1 MVNDPYINS
10 TKLFLPVK
18 LYFRVLPSN
27 EQAPTRLT
35 MFEWRPTFLRISNS
49 WIRPMRCFSS
59 VLSVKKNFKKSKK
72 KQNFSASKIHEE
84 FAFFPQYR
92 LFNMVNQQKSFIA
105 TNRLHCVRKIGL
117 LGACDQNT
125 QLIVQAV
132 NDNAQRSY
140 TEGFNRTHHGF
151 LNNKK
156 SSKSQ
161 QKVVKKS

>member
-1 MVNDPYINS
+1 
-10 TKLFLPVK
+10 
-18 LYFRVLPSN
+18 
-27 EQAPTRLT
+27 
-35 MFEWRPTFLRISNS
+35 
-49 WIRPMRCFSS
+49 
-59 VLSVKKNFKKSKK
+59 
-72 KQNFSASKIHEE
+72 
-84 FAFFPQYR
+84 
-92 LFNMVNQQKSFIA
+92 MVNQQKSFIA

-140 TEGFNRTHHGF
+140 TEGSNRTHHGF
-151 LNNKK
+151 LNDKK

>member
-1 MVNDPYINS
+1 MVNDPYIYS

-18 LYFRVLPSN
+18 LYFRVIPSN

-59 VLSVKKNFKKSKK
+59 VLSVKKKKKSKISVHRK
-72 KQNFSASKIHEE
+72 FTKSLL
-84 FAFFPQYR
+84 FFPQYW
-92 LFNMVNQQKSFIA
+92 LFNMVNKQKSFIA

-117 LGACDQNT
+117 LGACGQNT

-132 NDNAQRSY
+132 NDNVH
-140 TEGFNRTHHGF
+140 TEGFNRTDHGF

>member
-1 MVNDPYINS
+1 
-10 TKLFLPVK
+10 
-18 LYFRVLPSN
+18 
-27 EQAPTRLT
+27 
-35 MFEWRPTFLRISNS
+35 
-49 WIRPMRCFSS
+49 
-59 VLSVKKNFKKSKK
+59 
-72 KQNFSASKIHEE
+72 
-84 FAFFPQYR
+84 
-92 LFNMVNQQKSFIA
+92 MVNQQKSFIA

-117 LGACDQNT
+117 VGAFGQNT

-132 NDNAQRSY
+132 NDNAH

>member
-1 MVNDPYINS
+1 MVNDPYIYS

-18 LYFRVLPSN
+18 LYFRVIPSN

-59 VLSVKKNFKKSKK
+59 VLSVKKNFKK
-72 KQNFSASKIHEE
+72 KQK
-84 FAFFPQYR
+84 
-92 LFNMVNQQKSFIA
+92 
-105 TNRLHCVRKIGL
+105 NRLHCVRKIGL
-117 LGACDQNT
+117 VGACDQNT

-132 NDNAQRSY
+132 NDNTQRSY

-156 SSKSQ
+156 SSKRQ